1 MTTSTD
7 AVTDRSCWLAE
18 LGREVKCVCVSWWS
32 GLRRF
37 LTRLFSSLD
46 YPTDHK
52 LIAVGGC
59 EPQVVS
65 QVSSI
70 MEQHPDVK
78 VYHSIEFLGE
88 RGGRQRAAA
97 EDPARGQGGRASRER
112 AG

>member
-1 MTTSTD
+1 M
-7 AVTDRSCWLAE
+7 
-18 LGREVKCVCVSWWS
+18 CVSWWS

-88 RGGRQRAAA
+88 GQAGSGQMRTQPGAKGAGVQERGRDRA
-97 EDPARGQGGRASRER
+97 
-112 AG
+112 